1 MPIPLHTVHFT
12 AGDYRFHAAWS
23 LPTPLPTPLVSTLL
37 PTQYLSLFLLL
48 NIFNGHFSICSHYH
62 SFLTPHSFPVP
73 TVIPQLPIHCLLSFS
88 TLILLLMMT
97 HHYLLSHTPPLYSLL
112 RTFHSSPSVHHHCLV
127 FYLLTTMTISK
138 SSLYYQPVPI
148 PHHLHSPFVFLHLI
162 LTDHSPLHSPHYK

>member
-12 AGDYRFHAAWS
+12 ASDYPFHAARS
-23 LPTPLPTPLVSTLL
+23 LPTPLPTPLVPTLL

-73 TVIPQLPIHCLLSFS
+73 TIIPQLPTHCLLSFP

-112 RTFHSSPSVHHHCLV
+112 INFPFFPQCSPSLSSLLPSHHH
-127 FYLLTTMTISK
+127 
-138 SSLYYQPVPI
+138 
-148 PHHLHSPFVFLHLI
+148 
-162 LTDHSPLHSPHYK
+162 DHF

>member
-12 AGDYRFHAAWS
+12 ASDYPFHAARS
-23 LPTPLPTPLVSTLL
+23 LPTPLPTPLVPTLL

-73 TVIPQLPIHCLLSFS
+73 TVIPQLPTHCLLSLP

-97 HHYLLSHTPPLYSLL
+97 HTTFFPTLLHYIHCSS
-112 RTFHSSPSVHHHCLV
+112 TFHSSPSVHHHCLV
-127 FYLLTTMTISK
+127 FYLLTTMTISN
-138 SSLYYQPVPI
+138 SSLYYQPVPT
-148 PHHLHSPFVFLHLI
+148 PHHLHSPFVFLHL
-162 LTDHSPLHSPHYK
+162 TFTAHSPLHSPHYK